1 MRYDILGSSSNGNCI
16 IVNNTIMLDCGLSY
30 AKIKPYLKNIKL
42 IFISHLWLHS
52 DHCKNSTIKKIAFEY
67 PNIKF
72 ITSEVNAEHLVK
84 LGVKKQNIYALKL
97 EKWYNIG
104 LCKVRLDYLIHDK
117 PNCSLKINQNGY
129 KLIYIVDTSSVEH
142 IEAKD
147 YDMAFIE
154 GNYTTDD
161 ELIKKIEKAYQ
172 EGKYTHYERVLN
184 THLSQLQALN
194 FIQKNNIK
202 DYVFIHQHKTEESEN
217 IWGKN

>member
-1 MRYDILGSSSNGNCI
+1 MNYKIISSSSKGNCI
-16 IVNNTIMLDCGLSY
+16 ILENGIMLDIGVQY
-30 AKIKPYLKNIKL
+30 KTIKNNLADIKA
-42 IFISHLWLHS
+42 IFISHLHQ

-72 ITSEVNAEHLVK
+72 ITNEVNAEHLVK
-84 LGVKKQNIYALKL
+84 LGVKKQNIFALKR

-104 LCKVRLDYLIHDK
+104 LCNVRLDYLIHDK

-129 KLIYIVDTSSVEH
+129 KIIYIVDTSSVEH
-142 IEAKD
+142 IEAIN

-154 GNYTTDD
+154 GNYTTDE
-161 ELIKKIEKAYQ
+161 ELIEKIEKAHQ

-217 IWGKN
+217 I